1 MYKIG
6 ELSKLS
12 NIPVKTLR
20 FYDLEGLIRPDR
32 VDEFTGYRYYSAS
45 KLSDCYRILAM
56 KELGFSL
63 EEIKT
68 QSKLSKE
75 KLSELLAEKERE
87 LEELRTL
94 TGQRIGLLQ
103 KLTKGLK
110 EESHMF
116 DIVVRKSD
124 EIWVA
129 YTRMI
134 LQSKEEG
141 KQLLNKITSELPEE
155 KIGSRRVMI
164 DYEVEYRT
172 DSFDIGLGVEII
184 GKVPLMDGLQEKV
197 IRFPEDT
204 AGLICREEQY
214 EEAVVALHQYLQENH
229 YQITGAMY
237 KIIYEDDTVEVKI
250 PVCRLSA
257 QKQAPKND
265 NLEVPFENDER
276 VIGHW
281 ELVDYLPD
289 KEMFHPQKPK
299 TVPDHQRIKELYF
312 LPGGEWYWCF
322 GWTKGYLLSSFG
334 YPHQQGMNPYTVEE
348 IHGEIYLFVE
358 MKFEQYY
365 QWGGKPEVW
374 VFRKLDDKEYSK
386 KDIMIRDEVPGKD
399 VPADDERVLG
409 KWVVCDLVKRIE
421 DFLPGQPNSR
431 FPYEALFWRRVEFLE
446 KGGMRNTFRRGEKEE
461 EITDAPE
468 IWRWTTGNVICNP
481 RSTASLYTIRIYE
494 ATEYIFIQWK
504 SGDYSYG
511 GEEPCWYV
519 FKRETA

>member
-20 FYDLEGLIRPDR
+20 FYDLEGLIRPDS

-63 EEIKT
+63 EEIKA
-68 QSKLSKE
+68 QSKLPKD
-75 KLSELLAEKERE
+75 KLFKLLAEKEQE
-87 LEELRTL
+87 LENLKVITE
-94 TGQRIGLLQ
+94 QRIGLLQ
-103 KLTKGLK
+103 KLTKGLQ

-116 DIVVRKSD
+116 DIVVRKSE
-124 EIWVA
+124 EIRLA
-129 YTRMI
+129 YTRRI
-134 LQSKEEG
+134 VQNWEEG
-141 KQLLNKITSELPEE
+141 NQLLEQIREQLPKE

-164 DYEVEYRT
+164 DYEVEYRK
-172 DSFDIGLGVEII
+172 DCFDMGLGVEIL
-184 GKVPLMDGLQEKV
+184 GKMPLIEGLEEKV
-197 IRFPEDT
+197 ICFTEET
-204 AGLICREEQY
+204 AGLICREGQY
-214 EEAVVALHQYLQENH
+214 QEAVVAMHRYLEENH
-229 YQITGAMY
+229 YQIIGATY
-237 KIIYEDDTVEVKI
+237 KMIYEDGTIEVKI
-250 PVCRLSA
+250 PVCRLLR

-265 NLEVPFENDER
+265 KLDIVFENDER

-281 ELVDYLPD
+281 ELVDYLPE
-289 KEMFHPQKPK
+289 KEMFHPKKTK

-348 IHGEIYLFVE
+348 IEGETYLFVE

-374 VFRKLDDKEYSK
+374 VFRKLDAKEYTK
-386 KDIMIRDEVPGKD
+386 KDIMIRDVVPGKNA
-399 VPADDERVLG
+399 PTDDERVLG
-409 KWVVCDLVKRIE
+409 KWLVCDLVKRIE
-421 DFLPGQPNSR
+421 DFQPVQANPR
-431 FPYEALFWRRVEFLE
+431 FPYEALFWRSAEFLD
-446 KGGMRNTFRRGEKEE
+446 KGDMRNVFRRGKDGEE
-461 EITDAPE
+461 MTDAPE

-481 RSTASLYTIRIYE
+481 RFTASMYKIRNYE
-494 ATEYIFIQWK
+494 DGEYIFIQWK

-511 GEEPCWYV
+511 GEEPHWYV
-519 FKRETA
+519 FKRKK